1 MPIIINTRRK
11 IKVCG
16 QHYNAKDKRVDFDLT
31 FNSMILHRVPTSN
44 NFFDNQLLFVAF
56 QIMENW

>member
-1 MPIIINTRRK
+1 MPIIINTCRK

-31 FNSMILHRVPTSN
+31 FNSMILHKAPTSN
-44 NFFDNQLLFVAF
+44 SFLQVCKFCL
-56 QIMENW
+56 

>member
-1 MPIIINTRRK
+1 MPIIINTCRK

-31 FNSMILHRVPTSN
+31 FNFSGIKKALVMPL
-44 NFFDNQLLFVAF
+44 
-56 QIMENW
+56 